1 MKKKLLYIITARGGS
16 KRLPN
21 KNIKLFCKKPLLHW
35 TVIQALRLAK
45 SNDVVLS
52 TEDLQIKKKCKHF
65 KSLNIIDRPKK
76 LASSK
81 ASSIDVVRHVLKKIN
96 FEGNVILLQPTSPLR
111 SDSDILKGM
120 KLLDKYPAVM
130 SQTLFRHEALKINK
144 NLKTP
149 YFNPLSKKKIDLAI
163 PNGAFFGAT
172 TKWIK
177 NNDTFFNKSVITF
190 NMPYHRSVDIDYEID
205 FIIAEKLFKNNN
217 TKT

>member
-1 MKKKLLYIITARGGS
+1 MQKTFI
-16 KRLPN
+16 
-21 KNIKLFCKKPLLHW
+21 
-35 TVIQALRLAK
+35 ALDNYSSTKVSK

-52 TEDLQIKKKCKHF
+52 TEDLQIKKKCKPF

-81 ASSIDVVRHVLKKIN
+81 ASSIDVIRHILKKTD

-111 SDSDILKGM
+111 SDSDILKGI

-149 YFNPLSKKKIDLAI
+149 YFNPLSKKK
-163 PNGAFFGAT
+163 
-172 TKWIK
+172 
-177 NNDTFFNKSVITF
+177 
-190 NMPYHRSVDIDYEID
+190 
-205 FIIAEKLFKNNN
+205 
-217 TKT
+217 